1 MQELKPSLKVQS
13 DSICTKLIYKEIYIK
28 MKYTRMQSNLFKLI

>member
-13 DSICTKLIYKEIYIK
+13 DSICAKLFYKEMYII
-28 MKYTRMQSNLFKLI
+28 MNYTRMQSNLFKLI

>member
-13 DSICTKLIYKEIYIK
+13 DSICAKLVYKEIYII
-28 MKYTRMQSNLFKLI
+28 MKYTRMQSILFKLI